1 MGGKKVCGGCVSV
14 VYHVLHN
21 DLRQVTSVIKESS
34 GSCQGKWE
42 YQQRGGTWLLYD
54 THSITTPTLVTT
66 LQFKYSYGS
75 TFCHRG
81 NELWILGGSFV
92 HFLAVA
98 HFISH
103 LNFSQKVLNLFDL
116 VISTKCSHKDLAVN
130 YAMILFA
137 FPLGIFVQKAIV
149 LS

>member
-1 MGGKKVCGGCVSV
+1 M
-14 VYHVLHN
+14 
-21 DLRQVTSVIKESS
+21 
-34 GSCQGKWE
+34 
-42 YQQRGGTWLLYD
+42 LYD
-54 THSITTPTLVTT
+54 THSITTPTLVST

-92 HFLAVA
+92 RFLAVA

-116 VISTKCSHKDLAVN
+116 VISTKYSHKDLAVN

-137 FPLGIFVQKAIV
+137 SSRHFCTESYCVELIQPGFVLVDDRPSLTQL
-149 LS
+149 LSCHPAEGTKRSSCLSIA